1 MQRTDIRVTMPKDIN
16 IKLRI
21 DRDTAEALKERA
33 DEAER
38 SVAAEIRLAIR
49 KHLNVQPQGAT
60 A

>member
-1 MQRTDIRVTMPKDIN
+1 MPKEIN

-21 DRDTAEALKERA
+21 DRDTHEALQEKAE
-33 DEAER
+33 EAER

-49 KHLNVQPQGAT
+49 KHLNNQPQGAT